1 MLDPSKPVEETFNL
15 CPVHAADQLTEED
28 VLWMITNSLS
38 TCLISTNTDLHE
50 VYRID
55 AQRAVRCEP
64 VQVILEASI
73 STVL

>member
-15 CPVHAADQLTEED
+15 CPVHAADQLTEDD

-50 VYRID
+50 VCMKFIELMLKELSD
-55 AQRAVRCEP
+55 ASLCR
-64 VQVILEASI
+64 SY
-73 STVL
+73 